1 LKSLNR
7 VMLIGHLGSDPEVKN
22 TQSGVVVCSLSLAT
36 SSSWKDKN
44 TGVFQEKTEWHR
56 VVLWRGL
63 AEISQK
69 YLKKGSKV
77 YVEGELQTRK
87 WTDSQGQEKYSTE
100 VIGKELIMLGSEAN
114 KTNDSERPN
123 VGGTPEHQGNAQFE
137 ETKDDLPF

>member
-56 VVLWRGL
+56 IVLWRGL

-100 VIGKELIMLGSEAN
+100 VVGKELIMLGSEAN
-114 KTNDSERPN
+114 QAVNKPN
-123 VGGTPEHQGNAQFE
+123 AGGTPEHQGNAQFE